1 MNLKPITIEVAEL
14 AKDVGAYI
22 KTQHNKISDSDV
34 EHKGLHDLVTFV
46 DKEAENR
53 IVKGL
58 TKMLPEAG
66 FIAEENQALK
76 KKESYNWIIDPLDG
90 TTNFIHGVPVFS
102 VSIAL
107 ALNDKIISG
116 IIYEINLDEC
126 FYAWKNGGAYLN
138 GNQIKVSS
146 TKKINNSL
154 IATGFPYADYT
165 RLKPYLGLFEELMKV
180 SRGIR
185 RLGSA
190 AIDLAYLA
198 CGRFDVFYEYG
209 LNPWD
214 VAGGIIIVKEAG
226 GHVTDFKS
234 GDDFLFGREIIAS
247 NNQVHEEFTDLLKQ
261 HFNEHI

>member
-1 MNLKPITIEVAEL
+1 MNLNTITIEVAKL
-14 AKDVGAYI
+14 AKKVGAYI
-22 KTQHNKISDSDV
+22 KTQHNNISDTDI

-46 DKEAENR
+46 DKEAEHR

-58 TKMLPEAG
+58 TKILPEAG

-76 KKESYNWIIDPLDG
+76 KKEAYNWIIDPLDG

-107 ALNDKIISG
+107 ALNDEVISG
-116 IIYEINLDEC
+116 VIYEINQDEC

-138 GNQIKVSS
+138 NKRILVSS
-146 TKKINNSL
+146 TKKLNDSL

-165 RLKPYLGLFEELMKV
+165 RLKHYLGLFEELMK
-180 SRGIR
+180 STRGLR

-190 AIDLAYLA
+190 AVDMAYLA

-226 GHVTDFKS
+226 GHVTDFK
-234 GDDFLFGREIIAS
+234 GGEDFLFGREIIAS
-247 NNQVHEEFTDLLKQ
+247 NNQVYTEFTNLLKQ
-261 HFNEHI
+261 HFDEHI